1 MNSNNIVLIGFM
13 GSGKSTIARCL
24 YQHTKKMVLDSDIII
39 SNNENLDIKDIFLKY
54 GEEYFRKLE
63 LEFCNFIKDNVKNSI
78 ISTGGGMPS
87 VCNVKDIGKVFFLD
101 LPFKEIENRLKDSKN
116 RPLFSDTKKAKLL
129 YEQRQEIYKSSCHF
143 IINANKTPREITQEI
158 LQKI

>member
-1 MNSNNIVLIGFM
+1 M

-24 YQHTKKMVLDSDIII
+24 YQHTKKIILDSDIII
-39 SNNENLDIKDIFLKY
+39 SNSEESSIKDIFSKY

-63 LEFCNFIKDNVKNSI
+63 LEFFSFIKDNVKNAI

-87 VCNVKDIGKVFFLD
+87 ICNIKDMGKVFFLD

-116 RPLFSDTKKAKLL
+116 RPLFNDIRKAKLL

-143 IINANKTPREITQEI
+143 IINANKTPQEITQEI